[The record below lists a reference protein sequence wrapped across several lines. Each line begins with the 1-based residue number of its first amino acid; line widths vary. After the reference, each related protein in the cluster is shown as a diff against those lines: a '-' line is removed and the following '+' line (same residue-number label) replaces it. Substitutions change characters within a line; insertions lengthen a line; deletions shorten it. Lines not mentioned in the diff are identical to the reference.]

1 MSRLGSVD
9 MRLVPVFDIVGS
21 IIVSS
26 VDCVV
31 MKCMEVLCVVGV
43 LVPLLYKIASYPI
56 ITYTFGF
63 TGRSKLDEAFDAQ
76 GLKPRVVLTA
86 ADADVIKT
94 YVRLGLGIGIVASMA
109 FDAEIDKDLVVLDA
123 SGLFEPSTT
132 KIGFRRN
139 SYFRGYMYDFI
150 EMFAP
155 HLNRDLVRRSL
166 EAKSMAEVDELVGDI
181 ELPVL

>member
-1 MSRLGSVD
+1 M
-9 MRLVPVFDIVGS
+9 
-21 IIVSS
+21 
-26 VDCVV
+26 
-31 MKCMEVLCVVGV
+31 
-43 LVPLLYKIASYPI
+43 
-56 ITYTFGF
+56 
-63 TGRSKLDEAFDAQ
+63 
-76 GLKPRVVLTA
+76 
-86 ADADVIKT
+86 
-94 YVRLGLGIGIVASMA
+94 
-109 FDAEIDKDLVVLDA
+109 LDA

-166 EAKSMAEVDELVGDI
+166 KAKSMAEVDELVGDI